1 MEDNT
6 MTREEMIKEMLDKF
20 NLLLSVKYSDNKDA
34 ILDRELELLRIQLHA
49 CGFTDISKLEEKYHN
64 H

>member
-1 MEDNT
+1 MDSNT
-6 MTREEMIKEMLDKF
+6 MTREEMITEMLDKF
-20 NLLLSVKYSDNKDA
+20 NLLLSVKYSENKDA
-34 ILDRELELLRIQLHA
+34 VLDRELELLRIQLNA

>member
-20 NLLLSVKYSDNKDA
+20 NLLLSVKDSDNKDA
-34 ILDRELELLRIQLHA
+34 VLDRELELLRIQLNA
-49 CGFTDISKLEEKYHN
+49 CGFTDISKLEEKYHQ
-64 H
+64 